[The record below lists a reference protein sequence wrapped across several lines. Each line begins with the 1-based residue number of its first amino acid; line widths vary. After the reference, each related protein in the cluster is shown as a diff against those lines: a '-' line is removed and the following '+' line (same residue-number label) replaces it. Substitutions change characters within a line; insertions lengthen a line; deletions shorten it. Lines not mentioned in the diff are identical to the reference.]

1 MRSKSDHLRVEIKE
15 ATEGEVRTFIITL
28 TAPESDF
35 QLADLL
41 RHRKVIE
48 PLNRQLK
55 RTIKDTI
62 ASYLSATESLVSALA
77 RTSKRTL
84 KHRASERR
92 TGGVTVIPLR
102 RFK

>member
-1 MRSKSDHLRVEIKE
+1 MRGKSDHVRIEIKD

-28 TAPESDF
+28 MAPKSDF

-48 PLNRQLK
+48 PLNPQLK

-62 ASYLSATESLVSALA
+62 ASYLSATELLVSALA

-84 KHRASERR
+84 KHRATEAK
-92 TGGVTVIPLR
+92 TGGGP
-102 RFK
+102 